1 MTIYKYL
8 ILIDGIFILSISN
21 IMTLNPIAI
30 ISSGITIIVYAFFEH
45 KVLEYRNTESKKIE

>member
-21 IMTLNPIAI
+21 IMMFNPIAI
-30 ISSGITIIVYAFFEH
+30 ISSGITIIVYAFFVH
-45 KVLEYRNTESKKIE
+45 KVLEYRKTESKKID